1 VTPDDLLFSSA
12 TELGKLIRARKVS
25 SVELTKASLDA
36 LDARGREL
44 NALAELTRE
53 LALDQAE
60 QADREVK
67 EGRIRSPLHGV
78 PYGAKDL
85 LATKG
90 IPTRWGSPTHKDQVF
105 DYDATVVE
113 RLRNAGA
120 VLVAKLAMIELAGG
134 GGYEYAHASITGP
147 CRNPYDKTRWAGG
160 SSSGSGAATG
170 AGLVGFSI
178 GTETWGSITVPSAFC
193 NVSGLR
199 PTYGRVPRHGAMALC
214 WTLDKIG
221 PMCRSAEDCGHVLQA
236 IAGHDPR
243 DASSLPGAF
252 KFQLRAHAKRKFRL
266 GLLPTDYQKN
276 KAPDAAKRFQEA
288 LQVLHKLGHTSD
300 EAKLPDFPYDQCAEM
315 IVVVEGSSA
324 FEDLARSPR
333 LELLADKAQHAG
345 FLAGLAV
352 PAADYLRA
360 MRIRAIAAPEAVK
373 VFEKFDALIAPTLL
387 QGAPPA
393 DKSLNETW
401 VGMGGNGGPGN
412 LLGWPSISIP
422 MGLTKEGLPL
432 GLEIIG
438 APYEENKLLALAM
451 AFQRET
457 AWHRVRPGSG

>member
-12 TELGKLIRARKVS
+12 TELGKLIRARKFS
-25 SVELTKASLDA
+25 SVEITKAYLDA
-36 LDARGREL
+36 LDSRGRAL

-53 LALDQAE
+53 LALDQAK
-60 QADREVK
+60 QADREIK
-67 EGRIRSPLHGV
+67 AGRLRGPLHGV

-90 IPTRWGSPTHKDQVF
+90 VPTRWGSPAHKDQVF

-147 CRNPYDKTRWAGG
+147 CHNPYDKSRWAGG

-221 PMCRSAEDCGHVLQA
+221 PMCRTAEDCGHVLQV
-236 IAGHDPR
+236 IAGPDPR
-243 DASSLPGAF
+243 DASSFPGAF
-252 KFQLRAHAKRKFRL
+252 KFQPRALAGKKLRF

-276 KAPDAAKRFQEA
+276 KATDAEKRFQEA
-288 LQVLHKLGHTSD
+288 LQVLTKLGHATE
-300 EAKLPDFPYDQCAEM
+300 EARLPDYPYDQCAEV

-324 FEDLARSPR
+324 FEELARSPR

-360 MRIRAIAAPEAVK
+360 MRIRAMAAPEAVK
-373 VFEKFDALIAPTLL
+373 VFEKFDALVAPTLL
-387 QGAPPA
+387 QGAPPI

-438 APYEENKLLALAM
+438 APYEENQLLTLAM

-457 AWHRVRPGSG
+457 NWHNRKPGV